1 MTHVKHV
8 TNGLGPRIH
17 SRLRDGGEF
26 LVSYLRKVI
35 CSSLSTPL
43 TASHAHPPARFLWQS
58 YLLSAGPFVLFA
70 FSSTF
75 FPNLDLLST
84 FANMHSNIITL
95 ALCVLAVPASVT
107 ARPTVHALS
116 QRSIEPVAQV
126 AHPISLRRRT
136 QRAQLQQV
144 SCESA
149 TAAAEAGKEAA
160 VVGKEKGAAAAEK
173 NKEAA
178 GNAKEVAAGEKNK
191 EAAAG
196 KEKNKEAAAG
206 EGEAA
211 AGEEAAN
218 ASKSPASNH
227 E

>member
-1 MTHVKHV
+1 
-8 TNGLGPRIH
+8 L
-17 SRLRDGGEF
+17 
-26 LVSYLRKVI
+26 
-35 CSSLSTPL
+35 
-43 TASHAHPPARFLWQS
+43 
-58 YLLSAGPFVLFA
+58 
-70 FSSTF
+70 STF

-116 QRSIEPVAQV
+116 QRSIEPVARV

-178 GNAKEVAAGEKNK
+178 ANEKEAAAGEKEAAAGEKNK

-196 KEKNKEAAAG
+196 EEKNKEAAAG

-218 ASKSPASNH
+218 ASKSPQPPIMNYNH
-227 E
+227 

>member
-1 MTHVKHV
+1 
-8 TNGLGPRIH
+8 
-17 SRLRDGGEF
+17 
-26 LVSYLRKVI
+26 
-35 CSSLSTPL
+35 
-43 TASHAHPPARFLWQS
+43 
-58 YLLSAGPFVLFA
+58 
-70 FSSTF
+70 
-75 FPNLDLLST
+75 
-84 FANMHSNIITL
+84 MHSNIITL

-178 GNAKEVAAGEKNK
+178 ANEKEVAAGQKNKEAAAGEEKNK

-196 KEKNKEAAAG
+196 EEKNKEAAAG

-218 ASKSPASNH
+218 ASKSPQPSTMNDNH
-227 E
+227 

>member
-1 MTHVKHV
+1 
-8 TNGLGPRIH
+8 
-17 SRLRDGGEF
+17 
-26 LVSYLRKVI
+26 
-35 CSSLSTPL
+35 
-43 TASHAHPPARFLWQS
+43 
-58 YLLSAGPFVLFA
+58 
-70 FSSTF
+70 
-75 FPNLDLLST
+75 
-84 FANMHSNIITL
+84 MHSNIITL

-116 QRSIEPVAQV
+116 QRSIEPVARV

-178 GNAKEVAAGEKNK
+178 ANEKEAAAGEKEAAAGEKNK
-191 EAAAG
+191 EAFAF
-196 KEKNKEAAAG
+196 
-206 EGEAA
+206 
-211 AGEEAAN
+211 GEELAGFCAKGLLPFDVPIGAAERW
-218 ASKSPASNH
+218 SKDMVELAPTTLYMPLFLPGTADMALISAMF
-227 E
+227 